1 MTTQQFIEGHEGR
14 RNKPYKDTAEPPKT
28 TIGVGW
34 NMDANPLPDDIQE
47 YLNANGE
54 ITDEMVDRLFSISLD
69 RATVGCKDLFP
80 DFDNFSD
87 NRKMALIDF
96 TFEMGER
103 GESKFT
109 HAVAAINA
117 GQWDDAARYML
128 ESLWAEQVPN
138 RAKDVTDLIAAG

>member
-1 MTTQQFIEGHEGR
+1 MTTQKFIEGHEGR

-28 TIGVGW
+28 TLGVGW

-96 TFEMGER
+96 TFEMGDR
-103 GESKFT
+103 RPWPPRWQWVS
-109 HAVAAINA
+109 A
-117 GQWDDAARYML
+117 G
-128 ESLWAEQVPN
+128 N
-138 RAKDVTDLIAAG
+138 AAGPHQSCGPPPRARG